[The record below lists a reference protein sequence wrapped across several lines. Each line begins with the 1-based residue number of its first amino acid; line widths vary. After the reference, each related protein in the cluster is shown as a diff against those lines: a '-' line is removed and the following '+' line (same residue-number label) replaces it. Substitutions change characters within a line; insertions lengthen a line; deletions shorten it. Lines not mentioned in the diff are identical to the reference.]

1 MENSK
6 RHILSIDSGTS
17 GIRAVLFDHA
27 GKIVAQEY
35 RTTDP
40 LTAEAGA
47 VEHDPETLW
56 RTLLDVTDRVFAAYP
71 ADQTAAV
78 GICNQ
83 RGSFCLWER
92 ETGRPL
98 TNFISWAD
106 VRSAGVMDAM
116 NRDWRWR
123 TLKFFATILSRVT
136 GSKMLLA
143 TSLLSFTTD
152 HASVRLKW
160 VLNENPELKARCE
173 RGEVLFGTLDTYY
186 IYRLTGGKR
195 HVSDAGNAGAT
206 GLFNPFQLRWNDV
219 LCKIFDLPMSIFPEV
234 LDTNG
239 EFGLTASDRFSGA
252 CLPIR
257 AAAGDQMAALFG
269 QQCFAPGQVKISQ
282 GSGAFVD
289 LHTGARPKVSRRG
302 LLPLLAWSI
311 NGEPT
316 YMLEGFVATAG
327 TLLNWLGH
335 GIGLSDTAAELDQ
348 LAAQTENTEGVFFFP
363 TPTGIRYPYFNPHVK
378 ASITGLSL
386 ATHRRHVARAVLEG
400 IAMRLYEIL
409 DGMQRDTGVRLTALR
424 VDGGVSR
431 SDVLLQCLANFTG
444 IPVERAPESEMAA
457 TGTAYLA
464 GLAVGFWKNTD
475 ELPVPGEYEKFSPA
489 MNAIVRKKKVRRW
502 KKAQQL
508 LLGLDQSPDE

>member
-1 MENSK
+1 MSDS
-6 RHILSIDSGTS
+6 RQYVLSIDSGTS
-17 GIRAVLFDHA
+17 GIRAVLFNQA
-27 GKIVAQEY
+27 GQIVCQEY
-35 RTTDP
+35 RRTDP
-40 LTAEAGA
+40 LVPEPGA
-47 VEHDPETLW
+47 VEHDPEVLWSTL
-56 RTLLDVTDRVFAAYP
+56 REVVEAVFAAYP
-71 ADQTAAV
+71 AAQTAAL

-92 ETGRPL
+92 KTGRIL

-106 VRSAGVMDAM
+106 VRSAKTMEAM

-123 TLKFFATILSRVT
+123 LLRFFATAFARVT

-143 TSLLSFTTD
+143 TSLLRFTTD

-160 VLNENPELKARCE
+160 VLDRDPELKARCE
-173 RGEVLFGTLDTYY
+173 RGEVSFGTLDSYY
-186 IYRLTGGKR
+186 IYRLSGGRR
-195 HVSDAGNAGAT
+195 HLSDAGNAAAT
-206 GLFNPFQLRWNDV
+206 GLYNPFQLRWNDV
-219 LCKIFDLPMSIFPEV
+219 LCKIFDLPMSIFPQV

-239 EFGLTASDRFSGA
+239 DFGATDAELFGGA
-252 CLPIR
+252 CIPIR

-269 QQCFAPGQVKISQ
+269 QRCFEPGQVKISQ

-289 LHTGARPKVSRRG
+289 LQTGKKPQISRRG

-311 NGEPT
+311 DGEPV

-327 TLLNWLGH
+327 TLLNWLGQ
-335 GIGLSDTAAELDQ
+335 GIGLSDTAAELAE
-348 LAAQTENTEGVFFFP
+348 LAAQTNDTEGVFFFP

-400 IAMRLYEIL
+400 IALRLYEIL
-409 DGMQRDTGVRLTALR
+409 EGMQHDTRVRLTALR

-431 SDVLLQCLANFTG
+431 SDVLLQCLADFTK

-464 GLAVGFWKNTD
+464 GLAVGFWKSFD
-475 ELPVPGEYEKFSPA
+475 ELPPARGYTRFEPA
-489 MNAIVRKKKVRRW
+489 MDEDLRLDRIRKWRSALRLMMRMRV
-502 KKAQQL
+502 
-508 LLGLDQSPDE
+508 D